1 MKKILSVFAA
11 AAILFGFASCNG
23 DLHDVDNSPFG
34 GTSSSVFIIGGI
46 GKASVDKSQ
55 YISEGTLD
63 ASSTGFEVPVN
74 NGNFS
79 LEFTYTGEDSW
90 GASAGSQAFT
100 IVERVTSWNDTG
112 TRWGAGSVAVGGEG
126 TITTEDTSNI
136 NLTGLEAG
144 TKYTLKGSLTAA
156 KGTLT
161 LEKGL
166 SGVGMDIINVK
177 DGLMKDAFSATPS
190 ATGEKY
196 KYTYKVNAAEA
207 GELNFVV
214 RVGVNVWV
222 PSEKADIAKK
232 SVKVATPIR
241 FDQVAKIDYPIT
253 FAYDA
258 WEYGYELSFEYD
270 TTTNALTVSSVKLS
284 SMYIYAS
291 CSGWAWKGMEPGEN
305 NWTYNFAG
313 VSEIQIAGM
322 NSDRTWDGCY
332 RNGIGED
339 PVEFEGNKEYSFA
352 TTAKGGIEK
361 NLKLTGF
368 DSSKEYKITLTK
380 AEEGKASIVITLVGD
395 VPKYDVTINVS
406 KANGFEDNT
415 VIVLKNFAIGGATVD
430 GSLFGWCKGSPVIL
444 DAEGPFEINATC
456 TEYGSWVATECDKP
470 IPAGYAAFKDATT
483 NAFYVFELGKTT
495 TIEF

>member
-156 KGTLT
+156 KGTLI

-313 VSEIQIAGM
+313 VSEIEIAGI
-322 NSDRTWDGCY
+322 NSDRTWDGSY
-332 RNGIGED
+332 RNAVGD
-339 PVEFEGNKEYSFA
+339 ATAVELDKEYSVA
-352 TTAKGGIEK
+352 TEAKGGNSSK

-368 DSSKEYKITLTK
+368 ESSKEYKLTLLK
-380 AEEGKASIVITLVGD
+380 GEEGKASIVITLVGD

-430 GSLFGWCKGSPVIL
+430 GSLFGWCKGSPVTL

-456 TEYGSWVATECDKP
+456 TEYGSWVATQCDKP